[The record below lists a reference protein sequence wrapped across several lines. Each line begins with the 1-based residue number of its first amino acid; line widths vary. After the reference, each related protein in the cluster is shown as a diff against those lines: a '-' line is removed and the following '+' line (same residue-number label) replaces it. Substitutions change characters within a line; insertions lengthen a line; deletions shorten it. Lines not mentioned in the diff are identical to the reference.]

1 MHEKAPLL
9 KVFPRERLGT
19 RYAAR
24 DRAKGLLPGILYGH
38 KQNPV
43 PVSFDAKEAVEHIEA
58 GEKVFR
64 LDFPGKKSQ
73 DEMQLVLLKD
83 LQFDY
88 LGTTIVHADF
98 SRVDLDERVKTR
110 VHIELTGEAKGL
122 KSAGAILIHPT
133 SEIMIECKVRD
144 IPETIAVNIADLEMG
159 QSVTADKVKLPM
171 ADMKL
176 LTDSHAVVA
185 QIVEQKEMVVA
196 EATTVA
202 GEATAA
208 GPEVIGEKERAEK
221 AAAAAADGKAPAK
234 EAKAAAP
241 AKDAAKPAAPKK

>member
-1 MHEKAPLL
+1 MHEKAPSLQ
-9 KVFPRERLGT
+9 VYPRNRLGS
-19 RYAAR
+19 RYASR

-38 KQNPV
+38 KQDPV
-43 PVSFDAKEAVEHIEA
+43 PVNFNAKETIEHIKA

-64 LDFPGKKSQ
+64 LDFPGEKNK

-88 LGTTIVHADF
+88 LGSAIIHADF

-110 VHIELTGEAKGL
+110 VHIDLAGDAKGL

-144 IPETIAVNIADLEMG
+144 LPETITVDISHLEMG
-159 QSVTADKVKLPM
+159 QSITADKVKLPA

-176 LTDSHAVVA
+176 LTDSHAIVA
-185 QIVEQKEMVVA
+185 QIVEQKEIVVA

-202 GEATAA
+202 GEAPA

-221 AAAAAADGKAPAK
+221 AAAAAAADGKAPAK
-234 EAKAAAP
+234 GAAAP
-241 AKDAAKPAAPKK
+241 AKDAKAAAPKK